1 MPEELKETK
10 ATGYTQEPTEAAFN
24 VTGVAALSADD
35 DGSDGGEPPTKP
47 NNG

>member
-10 ATGYTQEPTEAAFN
+10 ATDYTQEPTEAESN
-24 VTGVAALSADD
+24 VTETALSAD

-47 NNG
+47 SNG

>member
-1 MPEELKETK
+1 MKETK
-10 ATGYTQEPTEAAFN
+10 ETGYTQKSTEAAFSE
-24 VTGVAALSADD
+24 TEVAAMSADD

>member
-10 ATGYTQEPTEAAFN
+10 ETDYTQEPTEAAFN
-24 VTGVAALSADD
+24 VTEVAALSED

-47 NNG
+47 SNG